1 MATVKETFPVL
12 QMGCAAC
19 AARVV
24 KALQEAPGVASA
36 AVNFASAEVTVAFD
50 PAATSPEGLRDVVR
64 KAGYD
69 LVITAP
75 EATPE
80 ALDERQKKK

>member
-19 AARVV
+19 AARVE

-50 PAATSPEGLRDVVR
+50 PAATSPEGPPEGLRDVVR

-75 EATPE
+75 EA
-80 ALDERQKKK
+80 LDERQKKK

>member
-1 MATVKETFPVL
+1 MATVKQTFPVL

-19 AARVV
+19 AARVENAV
-24 KALQEAPGVASA
+24 REAAGVEMA
-36 AVNFASAEVTVAFD
+36 AVNFASAEITVAFD
-50 PAATSPEGLRDVVR
+50 PAVITPEGIRDVVR

-69 LVITAP
+69 LIVTAQ
-75 EATPE
+75 EATPD